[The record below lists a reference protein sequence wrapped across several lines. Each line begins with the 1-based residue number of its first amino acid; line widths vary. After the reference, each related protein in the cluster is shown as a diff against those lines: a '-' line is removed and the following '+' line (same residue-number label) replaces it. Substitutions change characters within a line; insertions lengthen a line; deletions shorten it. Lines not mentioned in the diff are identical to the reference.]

1 MPADRFPRRTQWF
14 PALSVRVRI
23 LASILLVAA
32 AGMVAAATTAY
43 FVQRDSTFDSNDT
56 ALGGAV
62 NDARFIA
69 TDSKATTLNAVLEA
83 VVQQIRP
90 GTNEATLA
98 IIDGAAALAPG
109 GDVDFRLEENR
120 SFVARVVGETATGK
134 VVLGNVHTGGLTV
147 RYVAAPVDVA
157 GDPAVGVFVAA
168 FDLDA
173 ALRPATD
180 ALLTSLRVTLAAL
193 VLLGLVGWLVSGRL
207 LRPIRA
213 LREAAARITASDVSE
228 RIPVAGRDDVSE
240 LTRTV
245 NDMLDRL
252 EGALTSQR
260 RLLDDVGHELKTPIT
275 IVRGHLELMNQNDPA
290 DVAATRTLA
299 IDELDR
305 MNELVRDISAL
316 AEVQR
321 PLGITRS
328 PVDIAVLTELVRT
341 KAAALSGHRWVTTET
356 ADIVV
361 SVDAGR
367 LTQALL
373 QLAANAVS
381 HGSVHGTIDIGSA
394 IRRDAGGNPRLEFW
408 VRDDGPGISADAQE
422 HIFERFRRGATGR
435 GEAGSGLGLAI
446 VRIIAEAHGGM
457 ATVASMPGHGATFRI
472 DLPIPP
478 DAVAPERSQA
488 ERSQAEQG
496 QTKPMET
503 TL

>member
-1 MPADRFPRRTQWF
+1 MPAERSPRRTPWF
-14 PALSVRVRI
+14 PAVSVRVRI

-32 AGMVAAATTAY
+32 AGMVAAGTTAY
-43 FVQRDSTFDSNDT
+43 FVQRDSTLDSIDA
-56 ALGGAV
+56 ALVGAV

-69 TDSKATTLNAVLEA
+69 TDSKGTTLNAVLEA

-98 IIDGAAALAPG
+98 IVNGAAALAPG

-120 SFVARVVGETATGK
+120 GFVARVVGETATGK
-134 VVLGNVHTGGLTV
+134 VVLGNVRTDGRAV
-147 RYVAAPVDVA
+147 RYVAAPVSVA
-157 GDPAVGVFVAA
+157 GDPAAGVFVAA

-173 ALRPATD
+173 ALRPVTD

-193 VLLGLVGWLVSGRL
+193 VVLGLVGWLVSGRL

-228 RIPVAGRDDVSE
+228 RIPVVGRDDVSE

-252 EGALTSQR
+252 DGALTGQR

-275 IVRGHLELMNQNDPA
+275 IVRGHLELMDEDDPA
-290 DVAATRTLA
+290 DVAATRALA

-305 MNELVRDISAL
+305 MNGLVRDISAL

-321 PLGITRS
+321 PLGVTRA

-356 ADIVV
+356 ADLVV
-361 SVDAGR
+361 PVDAGK

-381 HGSVHGTIDIGSA
+381 HGSADGTIEIGSA
-394 IRRDAGGNPRLEFW
+394 TGLDSTGNPRLRFW
-408 VRDDGPGISADAQE
+408 VRDEGPGISADAQE

-435 GEAGSGLGLAI
+435 GSTGSGLGLAI
-446 VRIIAEAHGGM
+446 VRAIAEAHGG
-457 ATVASMPGHGATFRI
+457 TVSVASAPGRGATFTI
-472 DLPIPP
+472 DLPLPP
-478 DAVAPERSQA
+478 GDGAPESSRA
-488 ERSQAEQG
+488 EPGRAEPG
-496 QTKPMET
+496 RAEPMET